1 MLTNNELKVL
11 SEVIEYLSLC
21 RGPKTIYFCN
31 ELDKI
36 YHKLITNKKEQSK
49 RVCKFNK
56 NNKKYHNLIS
66 ALSYNRKRGNQS
78 RVREIEKQ
86 LEEYK
91 KYYFKK

>member
-21 RGPKTIYFCN
+21 RGPEAMYLCN

-36 YHKLITNKKEQSK
+36 YYKLITNKQAQSK

-56 NNKKYHNLIS
+56 NNKKYHNLMS

-78 RVREIEKQ
+78 RVREIEKE
-86 LEEYK
+86 LENYK
-91 KYYFKK
+91 NRTI